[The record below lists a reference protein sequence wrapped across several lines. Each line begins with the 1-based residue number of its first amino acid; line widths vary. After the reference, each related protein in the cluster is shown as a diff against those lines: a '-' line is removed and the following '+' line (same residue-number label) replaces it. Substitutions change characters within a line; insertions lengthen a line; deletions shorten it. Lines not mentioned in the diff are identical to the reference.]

1 VVRVAS
7 PPGLLGGTPGE
18 KAFVLEA
25 GLAVGEGGPGEGF
38 DAAARRFEA
47 LYLPNRKRILLD
59 NDLPPLK
66 HRWND
71 AHEIGHDIIP
81 WHAGMMLGDSEKE

>member
-7 PPGLLGGTPGE
+7 PPGLPGGTPGE

-25 GLAVGEGGPGEGF
+25 GLAVGKGGPGEGF

-66 HRWND
+66 HRWNE
-71 AHEIGHDIIP
+71 AMKSATISFHGTQE
-81 WHAGMMLGDSEKE
+81 